1 MAVTHRSLS
10 IVAESSFGSLG
21 TDGVPSPSG
30 LTFISIPCE
39 RDPIVVPGEAPVSE
53 RTEARDGP
61 HGLPPEL
68 DTTSVGGTRQQRR
81 TGSLSVRCD
90 FTTLGSSAANYD
102 ATALGLLLGAGLSRT
117 IPGAA
122 SDTVTAPA
130 SDNRFTPTAAASFK
144 LGGLIGIELDGRAEY
159 AHVTSVNAGGSGDIG
174 YSPELSRALNATAP
188 DVVRLLET
196 WFIARGSNSGSV
208 NSSVAFRV
216 DGVGVRSYAF
226 GCKLE
231 SLNITIDGG
240 RLMGDFVFQAA
251 HIYDDHGSAS
261 GPIEPTTLTG
271 STPHFRSCYLRLS
284 STASTSRTT
293 VAGPTGDEL
302 DKIDLAVSE
311 FDLTITN
318 TLTPVGSSS
327 SLIGMSDMEVS
338 DAVVE
343 CNITVDTPNTAIAND
358 FRDGVIR
365 SLLIGSGPVGVG
377 QGMALNVPGAYLTV
391 DPQIR
396 QIDGEIVQQR
406 LTYSASRF
414 GGDGGSTDAA
424 NSPFRLALG
433 I

>member
-10 IVAESSFGSLG
+10 IVGESSFGSLG

-68 DTTSVGGTRQQRR
+68 DTTTVGGTRQQRR

-102 ATALGLLLGAGLSRT
+102 ATALGLLLGAGFSRT

-196 WFIARGSNSGSV
+196 WFVARGSNSGSV

-240 RLMGDFVFQAA
+240 R
-251 HIYDDHGSAS
+251 
-261 GPIEPTTLTG
+261 P
-271 STPHFRSCYLRLS
+271 
-284 STASTSRTT
+284 
-293 VAGPTGDEL
+293 
-302 DKIDLAVSE
+302 
-311 FDLTITN
+311 
-318 TLTPVGSSS
+318 
-327 SLIGMSDMEVS
+327 
-338 DAVVE
+338 
-343 CNITVDTPNTAIAND
+343 
-358 FRDGVIR
+358 
-365 SLLIGSGPVGVG
+365 GPV
-377 QGMALNVPGAYLTV
+377 
-391 DPQIR
+391 
-396 QIDGEIVQQR
+396 
-406 LTYSASRF
+406 
-414 GGDGGSTDAA
+414 
-424 NSPFRLALG
+424 
-433 I
+433 

>member
-1 MAVTHRSLS
+1 V
-10 IVAESSFGSLG
+10 
-21 TDGVPSPSG
+21 
-30 LTFISIPCE
+30 
-39 RDPIVVPGEAPVSE
+39 
-53 RTEARDGP
+53 
-61 HGLPPEL
+61 
-68 DTTSVGGTRQQRR
+68 
-81 TGSLSVRCD
+81 
-90 FTTLGSSAANYD
+90 
-102 ATALGLLLGAGLSRT
+102 
-117 IPGAA
+117 
-122 SDTVTAPA
+122 

-144 LGGLIGIELDGRAEY
+144 LGGLMGIELDGRAEY
-159 AHVTSVNAGGSGDIG
+159 AHITSTNAGGAGDIG
-174 YSPELSRALNATAP
+174 YSPELSRALNTTAP

-196 WFIARGSNSGSV
+196 WFVARGSNSGSV

-338 DAVVE
+338 DVVVE

-365 SLLIGSGPVGVG
+365 SLLVGSGPVGAG